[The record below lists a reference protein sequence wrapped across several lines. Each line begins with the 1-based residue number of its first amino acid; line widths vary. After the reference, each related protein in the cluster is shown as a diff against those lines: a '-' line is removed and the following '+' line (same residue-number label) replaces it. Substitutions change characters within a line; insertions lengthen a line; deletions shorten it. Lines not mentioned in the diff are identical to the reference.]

1 MEPNALHDLTPA
13 YALDALDEIEQRE
26 YEAHL
31 GQCARCQ
38 QELAELGETASML
51 AYGAEAPPPPAA
63 LRERILETARAER
76 SNVAPLRS
84 RLLPATGAIAAVAA
98 CVAIGLGLWSA
109 SLSRQLDR
117 TRSANAQVLSV
128 LAEPGTRKISLTG
141 DKGTLYVAPSGQAA
155 LVVARLNHAPAQKT
169 YEAWVVENGK
179 PRPAGTFD
187 GGDNPTLVGLTRTV
201 PNDALV
207 VVTLE
212 SGDGGTTPKG
222 SRVFSA
228 QA

>member
-26 YEAHL
+26 YEEHL

-38 QELAELGETASML
+38 KELAELGETASML
-51 AYGAEAPPPPAA
+51 AYGAEAPPPPDA

-76 SNVAPLRS
+76 SNVVPLRP
-84 RLLPATGAIAAVAA
+84 RLLPVTGAIAAVAA

-117 TRSANAQVLSV
+117 TRSANAGVLNV

-141 DKGTLYVAPSGQAA
+141 DRGTLYVAPSGQAA
-155 LVVARLNHAPAQKT
+155 LVARLNRAPAQKT
-169 YEAWVVENGK
+169 YEAWVVEKNGK
-179 PRPAGTFD
+179 LWPAGTFD
-187 GGDNPTLVGLTRTV
+187 GGDNPTLVGLTRAV

-212 SGDGGTTPKG
+212 PGDGGTMPKG
-222 SRVFSA
+222 PRVFSA

>member
-26 YEAHL
+26 YEEHL

-51 AYGAEAPPPPAA
+51 AYGAEAPSPPAA

-76 SNVAPLRS
+76 LNVVPLRP
-84 RLLPATGAIAAVAA
+84 RLLPVTAGIAAVAA
-98 CVAIGLGLWSA
+98 CAAIGLGLWSA

-117 TRSANAQVLSV
+117 TRSANASVLNV
-128 LAEPGTRKISLTG
+128 LAEPGTRKVSLTG
-141 DKGTLYVAPSGQAA
+141 DKGTLYVSPSGQAA
-155 LVVARLNHAPAQKT
+155 LVVARLNRAPAEKT
-169 YEAWVVENGK
+169 YEAWVVENGT

-187 GGDNPTLVGLTRTV
+187 GGDNPTLVGLTRPV
-201 PNDALV
+201 PNAALV

>member
-13 YALDALDEIEQRE
+13 YALDALGEAEQRE
-26 YEAHL
+26 YEEHL
-31 GQCARCQ
+31 AQCARCQ
-38 QELAELGETASML
+38 RELATLGETASML
-51 AYGAEAPPPPAA
+51 AYGAEAPPPPEA
-63 LRERILETARAER
+63 LRQRILETARAER
-76 SNVAPLRS
+76 SNVIPLRP
-84 RLLPATGAIAAVAA
+84 RLLQATAAIAAVAA
-98 CVAIGLGLWSA
+98 SVAIGLGLWSA
-109 SLSRQLDR
+109 SLSRQLDQA
-117 TRSANAQVLSV
+117 RSANEQVLNV
-128 LAEPGTRKISLTG
+128 LAESGTRKVSLTG
-141 DKGTLYVAPSGQAA
+141 DNGTLYVAPSGQAA
-155 LVVARLNHAPAQKT
+155 LVVARLDRAPAQKT

-187 GGDNPTLVGLTRTV
+187 GGDNPTLVALTRAV

-212 SGDGGTTPKG
+212 PGDGGATPRG